1 MNKGKFIYTNQKTGT
16 LYPAKELSVFQQ
28 ILFFILLCCIFLIPT
43 QEKNIRL
50 YTVLNFLVPLLLYSH
65 ESLLQNI
72 KFVGWILLWGGIF
85 IVSTLFR
92 IFILPSSYDYIREFT
107 ELGRIFILIPYL
119 LIHKKYFGVQGF
131 KVFLFFIV
139 CYIFSDFY
147 LTLCETSVL
156 PRGAFYQ
163 FVSQTYYLDAVKDH
177 SYLAKGWSALGG
189 IHGLI
194 MAFCIVF
201 LTCLVNIRFKQYL
214 CLLLLL
220 MCFYSLFASGSRS
233 SMIAVAAFYLLLFAM
248 SIIHRRKPSFIL
260 ILMIVI
266 AVFAAITLVSNGYFA
281 KLSVLLEEGLATG
294 SFEDRQM
301 FWGIFLDRL
310 FTYWY
315 LFPIGWGKTIFFMS
329 KDVFFTDNDY
339 LTYILV
345 HGVFIPTIL
354 LLIICNYILK
364 CYKQYKVLQPVQT
377 IRFYLLGALLVVSVA
392 NPGFSYPTILILLV
406 MFFRFSNISINNYL
420 THRK

>member
-50 YTVLNFLVPLLLYSH
+50 YTVLNFLVPFLLYSH

-147 LTLCETSVL
+147 LTLCETRVL

-220 MCFYSLFASGSRS
+220 MCFYSLLASGSRS
-233 SMIAVAAFYLLLFAM
+233 SMLAVGAFYILLF
-248 SIIHRRKPSFIL
+248 IISFIYGQRPSFIL
-260 ILMIVI
+260 ILVVMIAI
-266 AVFAAITLVSNGYFA
+266 LAAIALVSSGYFA
-281 KLSVLLEEGLATG
+281 KLSVLINEGLATS
-294 SFEDRQM
+294 SFEYRQK
-301 FWGIFLDRL
+301 FWGIFLDIL

-329 KDVFFTDNDY
+329 KDQFFTDNDY
-339 LTYILV
+339 LTYLLV
-345 HGVFIPTIL
+345 HGCIITIIL
-354 LLIICNYILK
+354 LAIILNYMLK
-364 CYKQYKVLQPVQT
+364 CYRRYKILPAMET

-420 THRK
+420 AHRK

>member
-50 YTVLNFLVPLLLYSH
+50 YTVLNFLVPFLLYSH

-147 LTLCETSVL
+147 LTLCETRVL

-163 FVSQTYYLDAVKDH
+163 FVSQTYYLDAVKDR

-220 MCFYSLFASGSRS
+220 MCFYSLLASGSRS
-233 SMIAVAAFYLLLFAM
+233 SMLAVGAFYILLF
-248 SIIHRRKPSFIL
+248 IISFIYGQRPSFIL
-260 ILMIVI
+260 ILVVMIAI
-266 AVFAAITLVSNGYFA
+266 LAAIALVSSGYFA
-281 KLSVLLEEGLATG
+281 KLSVLINEGLATS
-294 SFEDRQM
+294 SFEYRQK
-301 FWGIFLDRL
+301 FWGIFLDIL

-329 KDVFFTDNDY
+329 KDQFFTDNDY
-339 LTYILV
+339 LTYLLV
-345 HGVFIPTIL
+345 HGCIITIIL
-354 LLIICNYILK
+354 LAIILNYMLK
-364 CYKQYKVLQPVQT
+364 CYRRYKILPAMET

-420 THRK
+420 AHRK

>member
-1 MNKGKFIYTNQKTGT
+1 
-16 LYPAKELSVFQQ
+16 
-28 ILFFILLCCIFLIPT
+28 
-43 QEKNIRL
+43 
-50 YTVLNFLVPLLLYSH
+50 
-65 ESLLQNI
+65 
-72 KFVGWILLWGGIF
+72 LWGGIF

-92 IFILPSSYDYIREFT
+92 IFIFPSSYDYIREFT

-147 LTLCETSVL
+147 LTLCETRVL

-220 MCFYSLFASGSRS
+220 MCFYSLLASGSRS
-233 SMIAVAAFYLLLFAM
+233 SMLAVGAFYILLF
-248 SIIHRRKPSFIL
+248 IISFIYGQRPSFIL
-260 ILMIVI
+260 ILVVMIAI
-266 AVFAAITLVSNGYFA
+266 LAAIALVSSGYFA
-281 KLSVLLEEGLATG
+281 KLSVLINEGLATD
-294 SFEDRQM
+294 SFEYRQK
-301 FWGIFLDRL
+301 FWGIFLDIL

-329 KDVFFTDNDY
+329 KDQFFTDNDY
-339 LTYILV
+339 LTYLLV
-345 HGVFIPTIL
+345 HGCIITIIL
-354 LLIICNYILK
+354 LAIILNYMLK
-364 CYKQYKVLQPVQT
+364 CYRRYKILPAMET

-420 THRK
+420 AHRK